1 MQTQR
6 LQGRGRGPDEQ
17 NVGKSNPS
25 VWRTVAAAAAAGGV
39 CVCVL
44 IFVYSFTELCQVLAT
59 VHGIFSLSCG
69 MQDPFLF
76 VVCGIFN

>member
-1 MQTQR
+1 MRGEVGDR
-6 LQGRGRGPDEQ
+6 LQANFQVDAMHLHCYY
-17 NVGKSNPS
+17 VD
-25 VWRTVAAAAAAGGV
+25 TVSRIV